1 MAQRR
6 RDADHDDDDLVG
18 RHWGR
23 LGIWAAVAA
32 VALTSAGMAAYTD
45 AGAYRQNRIAAV
57 RTDEGRSAVE
67 TEAEAQRLADAV
79 RQLAADRDRLATR
92 LNALERNLGDV
103 TGSITPGTNR
113 LGLATNP
120 GQSTGP
126 PMLAPTPPAP
136 MVAAPGASPVPQVA
150 TPSPPAASIA
160 VATKPT
166 DPPAS
171 VADPGPTG
179 SVATK
184 TEFGID
190 LGGAPSVEGLRALWA
205 QVKAGNETLLDGLR
219 PVMNIRDAGKPG
231 AFELRL
237 VAGPLGNAGAAA
249 RLCAVLATA
258 GLACQPTVFEGQRLA
273 LK

>member
-1 MAQRR
+1 
-6 RDADHDDDDLVG
+6 
-18 RHWGR
+18 
-23 LGIWAAVAA
+23 
-32 VALTSAGMAAYTD
+32 
-45 AGAYRQNRIAAV
+45 V

-113 LGLATNP
+113 LG
-120 GQSTGP
+120 
-126 PMLAPTPPAP
+126 PTPPAP
-136 MVAAPGASPVPQVA
+136 MAAAPGASPVPQVV